1 MLSVVMTILFITMG
15 FAPEAF
21 AKLPEKTSYTV
32 LFSAQ
37 EETNIDVLFEKYR
50 QNFQDRSV
58 TAKAAFEEYTV
69 EGNEISQ
76 LLEVRQY
83 DDGHVEKDYVS
94 TAFEAVE
101 NGMAAA
107 LSGKDHLDEVTKGG
121 YDIVT
126 VTQVSYT
133 SGWSGTQA
141 SYTYHFIRAKLTY
154 KSPLKT
160 ASVTLGFDYQVDWGS
175 QQYVVPSEITT
186 NATVNY
192 WYTWDFGANG
202 MTIKTHEMM
211 GGAGAFAKFTT
222 SGAGTP
228 NGTITVE
235 MKLKRADIV

>member
-1 MLSVVMTILFITMG
+1 MTILFITMG

-37 EETNIDVLFEKYR
+37 EETNIDVLFEQYR
-50 QNFQDRSV
+50 QNSQDTSV

-126 VTQVSYT
+126 VTQVEQVHRT
-133 SGWSGTQA
+133 EQL
-141 SYTYHFIRAKLTY
+141 R
-154 KSPLKT
+154 LK
-160 ASVTLGFDYQVDWGS
+160 
-175 QQYVVPSEITT
+175 
-186 NATVNY
+186 
-192 WYTWDFGANG
+192 
-202 MTIKTHEMM
+202 
-211 GGAGAFAKFTT
+211 
-222 SGAGTP
+222 
-228 NGTITVE
+228 
-235 MKLKRADIV
+235 